1 MARVPSGKLL
11 TASWLSV
18 AKAPAGSTWRVVA
31 FMASNQDTSAA
42 PFSLQ
47 VLDFDANPSNTA
59 YTIFNAAPI
68 APGGNIWVPGDWPLN
83 PQDDLQ
89 AKSDGANKITVYVV
103 VDDGT

>member
-18 AKAPAGSTWRVVA
+18 AKAPAGSTWRVVS
-31 FMASNQDTSAA
+31 FLVSNQDSAAA
-42 PFSLQ
+42 PFYLQ

-59 YTIFNAAPI
+59 FTMFNAAPI
-68 APGGNIWVPGDWPLN
+68 VPGGNLQMPGDWVLN

-89 AKSDGANKITVYVV
+89 ARSDGTGKLTVYLTI
-103 VDDGT
+103 DDGT

>member
-11 TASWLSV
+11 TASWVSV
-18 AKAPAGSTWRVVA
+18 AKAPAGSTWRVVFFVA
-31 FMASNQDTSAA
+31 TNTTTAAA
-42 PFSLQ
+42 PFSLR

-68 APGGNIWVPGDWPLN
+68 VPGGNLQLPGDWVLN

-89 AKSDGANKITVYVV
+89 AQSDGAGKISIYLT